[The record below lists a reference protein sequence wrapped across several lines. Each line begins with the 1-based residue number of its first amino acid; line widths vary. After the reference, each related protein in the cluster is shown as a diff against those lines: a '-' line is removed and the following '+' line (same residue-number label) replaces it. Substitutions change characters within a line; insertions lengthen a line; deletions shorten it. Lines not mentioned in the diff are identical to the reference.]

1 MKDALK
7 QYILSQI
14 PQPPNEAEIAEILA
28 LFQVK
33 HFKKGEF
40 FKKPF
45 VAGDHLAFLSEGA
58 VRIIIYKEN
67 GKEVTARIRQD
78 NSFLLDPARL
88 LGAQES
94 PIGIECLEDLI
105 LLLAPVESIK
115 ALLDTSLTLNIVMR
129 KHMTEQM
136 VDVARNQYL
145 FLTGTAKE
153 RYQYIRDNHPDL
165 LKKFPLGFIAS
176 MIGITPTQLSRVRNQ
191 D

>member
-1 MKDALK
+1 MKNSLK
-7 QYILSQI
+7 HYMLSQL
-14 PQPPNEAEIAEILA
+14 PSPPNEAEITEILA
-28 LFQVK
+28 LFQIK

-45 VAGDHLAFLSEGA
+45 VAGDHLAFLKEGA
-58 VRIIIYKEN
+58 VRVIIYKEN

-88 LGAQES
+88 TGITQS
-94 PIGIECLEDLI
+94 PIGIECLEDLT
-105 LLLAPVESIK
+105 LLLAPIEDVK

-129 KHMTEQM
+129 KHMTEQI
-136 VDVARNQYL
+136 VEVARNQYL

-191 D
+191 E